1 MYKLVLIL
9 LFLNILSIGQ
19 SSEYIERLGIVKE
32 NSFITKKASNNS
44 EKLLNLRK
52 NETVIICGEEGNY
65 YKIKLNNYSYGYVAK
80 KNIELKNVIKEEK
93 YVYSLKK
100 LKYNIKH
107 ILDRFNEKI
116 INTDYYKINGNIPHL
131 TLNRCYIE
139 KQNLIVELIYSC
151 NNKNKKNTVIN
162 NNEISNI
169 MNQLIEVI
177 FYKMIEISMIS
188 YRIDIM
194 IKDSRYDNLFTDY
207 IVYRYKPSGKT
218 TGTLDGLEK
227 EFKRNLQM
235 SRKTKEIF
243 KECP

>member
-9 LFLNILSIGQ
+9 LFLNLLSICQ

-32 NSFITKKASNNS
+32 NSYVTKESSVNS
-44 EKLLNLRK
+44 GKLLNLHK

-80 KNIELKNVIKEEK
+80 KNIELKNVIKEDK
-93 YVYSLKK
+93 YEYSLKK

-116 INTDYYKINGNIPHL
+116 SNADYYKINGNMPHL
-131 TLNRCYIE
+131 ALNRCYIE

-151 NNKNKKNTVIN
+151 SNKNRKDTVKNNK
-162 NNEISNI
+162 EISNI
-169 MNQLIEVI
+169 LNQLIEVI

-194 IKDSRYDNLFTDY
+194 IRDSRYANLFRDY
-207 IVYRYKPSGKT
+207 IVYHYKPSGKT

-227 EFKRNLQM
+227 EFKRNLQI
-235 SRKTKEIF
+235 SRKTKETF